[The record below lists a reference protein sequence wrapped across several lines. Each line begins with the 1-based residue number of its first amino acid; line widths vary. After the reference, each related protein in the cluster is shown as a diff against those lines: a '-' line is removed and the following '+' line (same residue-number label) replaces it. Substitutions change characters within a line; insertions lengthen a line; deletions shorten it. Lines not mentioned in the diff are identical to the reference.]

1 MGDTG
6 SIGVTDRTRL
16 LYSLLDESP
25 RSSRK
30 KTDAFRR
37 AAIAEKAI
45 ERLKGAP
52 SSRSSAL
59 DKIRAKSKLT
69 KTSVFSP
76 SDTDEADKKRV
87 RRFSKAPSR
96 KKSSRVWKR
105 NLWKVAAV
113 VTAVAFVALA
123 GAVVA
128 ATVAG
133 TTVPVIGQFNW
144 VVCAFGLSMCLSM
157 VRSMTAGFNK
167 TSIREDGLA
176 EYMRT
181 GWDNMKVNSF
191 SNYMRAVRHGV
202 VRGFMWG
209 IKARNVGRLID
220 ESVQDGAIAKAL
232 ETGSYEFLNKAA
244 EVPVNP
250 ASKREVKVNNWDICN
265 FAYQRSSHL
274 SELETYIPQKSTEEK
289 KLKEIER
296 VLNEI
301 PNAKNASLRG
311 RGAYD
316 DLVDIDN
323 QQLMIGEVISKRL
336 AFVAFSLLDE
346 DNLFIDIPV
355 IKERGSDF
363 VSQRFKIESIFKSEA
378 RIPCWGLVPVDGDDN
393 PLEDESVSPI
403 VLWRGTAPKLS
414 AEGGLASVLQ
424 NLDARGP
431 AYSMFDAHREDLEA
445 WLDRVTLG
453 GEIKARTIGYSQG
466 AALSTYTAVEFPEYL
481 SNDFEKSPSYAWC
494 APGINENHLA
504 VWDRLPIQLQQ
515 QPALVSTLTAKDPV
529 SLTGENIVSA
539 RALFIESNAQYQGID
554 PKAHTH
560 MITTRQEGYR
570 VSEVLINEENQ
581 KISRKTFALARPV
594 RKLTQFSQRTI
605 NHVGRTHGKFRDS
618 TISAAES
625 VHSAEETARTHLRKA
640 VGKKTA
646 EKIEKKGREH
656 FKAAAGKIIERR
668 AREDDP
674 VAEAIRRLQ
683 LAGEQA
689 RERQQ

>member
-1 MGDTG
+1 MGDTR
-6 SIGVTDRTRL
+6 SIGAADRTRL

-25 RSSRK
+25 NSSGK
-30 KTDAFRR
+30 KTDAFRK
-37 AAIAEKAI
+37 AAITAKAM
-45 ERLKGAP
+45 ERLKNAP
-52 SSRSSAL
+52 PSKGNAL
-59 DKIRAKSKLT
+59 DRIRAKSKLT

-76 SDTDEADKKRV
+76 GDTEESESRKV
-87 RRFSKAPSR
+87 RRFSRPPK
-96 KKSSRVWKR
+96 KKSSRAYKK

-113 VTAVAFVALA
+113 VTAVAFVAIA
-123 GAVVA
+123 GAVIA

-167 TSIREDGLA
+167 ASIREDGIA
-176 EYMRT
+176 EYMRV

-191 SNYMRAVRHGV
+191 NNYMRAVRHGV

-220 ESVQDGAIAKAL
+220 ESVQDGAVAKAL

-244 EVPVNP
+244 EIPTVPS
-250 ASKREVKVNNWDICN
+250 SKREIKVNNWDICN
-265 FAYQRSSHL
+265 FAYQKSSHL

-301 PNAKNASLRG
+301 PNAKNALLNG

-346 DNLFIDIPV
+346 ESLYINIPV

-363 VSQRFKIESIFKSEA
+363 VSQRFKIESIFQSEA
-378 RIPCWGLVPVDGDDN
+378 KIPCWGLIPVDEDDN

-403 VLWRGTAPKLS
+403 VLWRGTAPKLA
-414 AEGGLASVLQ
+414 AEGGIASVLQ

-431 AYSMFDAHREDLEA
+431 AYSMFDAHRGDLEK

-494 APGINENHLA
+494 TPGINENHLA
-504 VWDRLPIQLQQ
+504 LWDRLPIQLQQ

-539 RALFIESNAQYQGID
+539 RALFIESNVKYQGID
-554 PKAHTH
+554 TKAHTQ
-560 MITTRQEGYR
+560 MITTRQEGYKI
-570 VSEVLINEENQ
+570 SDILIHEENQ

-594 RKLTQFSQRTI
+594 RKLTQFSQETI
-605 NHVGRTHGKFRDS
+605 NHVGKTHGRFRDS
-618 TISAAES
+618 AISAAES
-625 VHSAEETARTHLRKA
+625 VHSAEERAHTTLRKA

-646 EKIEKKGREH
+646 EKIEKKGKEH

-689 RERQQ
+689 RKRQD